1 MGVMRRM
8 GAAGLLLCLSAGLLQ
23 PALGEEACGP
33 DKLGVAR
40 TVDIDASQG
49 ARFGAMYRD
58 AKLLLKDGEI
68 VLTFDDGPS
77 RPYTRAILDTLAAQ
91 CTKAT
96 FFMIG
101 RMAAADPEMVK
112 EVARRGHTVATHT
125 WSHGN
130 LQALGAQ
137 QVRTEI
143 ELGFS
148 AVQQALGKPIAP
160 FFRFPYLRDSA
171 SSLKYLQERNLA
183 AFSIDVDSRDFSTRE
198 SAAVHARVMRD
209 LAAMRK
215 GIVLFHDIHA
225 STARALP
232 GLLSDLK
239 AKGFRV
245 VHLQPKADAET
256 LADYDTLL
264 QQQAERKRL
273 ASPPH
278 PLAKRAVTWSANA
291 LSRAKAEADERPAP
305 AAAEGE
311 DWTVG
316 VWRQ

>member
-1 MGVMRRM
+1 MRRV

-33 DKLGVAR
+33 DKLGVTR
-40 TVDIDASQG
+40 TVAVDASQG

-58 AKLLLKDGEI
+58 AKLLKDGEI

-77 RPYTRAILDTLAAQ
+77 RPYTRAILEALAAQ

-101 RMAAADPEMVK
+101 RMAVADPEMVK
-112 EVARRGHTVATHT
+112 EVARRGHTVAAHT

-130 LQALGAQ
+130 LQALGPQ

-148 AVQQALGKPIAP
+148 AVQQALGKPVAP
-160 FFRFPYLRDSA
+160 FFRFPYLRDTA
-171 SSLKYLQERNLA
+171 ASLKYLQERNLA
-183 AFSIDVDSRDFSTRE
+183 AFSIDIDSRDFDTRDA
-198 SAAVHARVMRD
+198 AAVHARVMRD
-209 LAAMRK
+209 LAAARK

-225 STARALP
+225 SSAKALP
-232 GLLSDLK
+232 GLLADLR

-245 VHLQPKADAET
+245 VHLEPKAEAET

-264 QQQAERKRL
+264 RQQAERKRL
-273 ASPPH
+273 ASPAH
-278 PLAKRAVTWSANA
+278 PLAKRAITWSASA
-291 LSRAKAEADERPAP
+291 LSRARTEDDARPAR
-305 AAAEGE
+305 AGTEEE
-311 DWTVG
+311 DWTVSAF
-316 VWRQ
+316 RQ